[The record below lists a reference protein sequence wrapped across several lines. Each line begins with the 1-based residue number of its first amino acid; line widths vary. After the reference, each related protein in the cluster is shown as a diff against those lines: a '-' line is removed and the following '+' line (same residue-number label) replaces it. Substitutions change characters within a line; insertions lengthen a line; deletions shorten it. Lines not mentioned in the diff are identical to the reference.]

1 LLLVLAAC
9 GPDPSMV
16 PVPEWLSRARILTP
30 GEGVTNSECRTA
42 ICAHNE
48 HTDLVRW
55 KETLYLVHRTART
68 SSLGPNSSLWVYRS
82 VDEGRNFT
90 PVSRIEAPANRD
102 IRAPHFYMAGN
113 DLHMKALTRLPVSST
128 RDALVDTIAIAFK
141 TTDGLQWNSMG
152 TIGPTGW
159 SYWRI
164 IERGGTLYN
173 AAYEDGDKSV
183 VLFSSQ
189 NGLTWTRGPLIYGIA
204 EDTPLETELIF
215 VGDRLLALVRLDG
228 NDAELPGDQGRLR
241 TKVCWSNPPYVT
253 FDCPSEL
260 SGQRFDGPL
269 AFYVDNRLFVVARK
283 HLQGSG
289 RKRTALFELGGLD
302 ATVTIKEHGELPS
315 AGDTAYAGQARLED
329 GRRVLSWYSGD
340 LVRDESA
347 AAGMMGAS
355 DIWTA
360 VFDPTKLP

>member
-1 LLLVLAAC
+1 
-9 GPDPSMV
+9 MV
-16 PVPEWLSRARILTP
+16 PVPEWLSRAKILVE
-30 GEGVTNSECRTA
+30 GETVTNTECRGA

-48 HTDLVRW
+48 NTDLVRW
-55 KETLYLVHRTART
+55 KETLYLVHRTAK
-68 SSLGPNSSLWVYRS
+68 SQILGPNSSLWVYRS
-82 VDEGRNFT
+82 LDEGRTFT
-90 PVSRIEAPANRD
+90 PVSRIEAPSDRD
-102 IRAPHFYMAGN
+102 IRDPHFYIVGGE
-113 DLHMKALTRLPVSST
+113 LYMKALTRLPVTSA
-128 RDALVDTIAIAFK
+128 RDSFVDTIAIAFK
-141 TTDGLQWNSMG
+141 TTDGLQWKSMG
-152 TIGPTGW
+152 TIGPVGW

-189 NGLTWTRGPLIYGIA
+189 NGLTWTRGAQIYGIA
-204 EDTPLETELIF
+204 EDTPLETELMF
-215 VGDRLLALVRLDG
+215 VGDRMLALVRMDG
-228 NDAELPGDQGRLR
+228 TDAELLGDEGRLR

-260 SGQRFDGPL
+260 TGQRLDGPL

-289 RKRTALFELGGLD
+289 RKRTSLFELGGFESPGG
-302 ATVTIKEHGELPS
+302 TVTIKEHGELPS

-340 LVRDESA
+340 LVRDENWA
-347 AAGMMGAS
+347 IGILGAS